1 MSESECSPVLSAGHG
16 MDHMLYMMG
25 YPLQALALW
34 EASKGKKKAKASS
47 EAWATEMFGVAD
59 TRRMDDHPSGGVAA
73 D

>member
-34 EASKGKKKAKASS
+34 EASEGKKKAKASS
-47 EAWATEMFGVAD
+47 EA
-59 TRRMDDHPSGGVAA
+59 
-73 D
+73 